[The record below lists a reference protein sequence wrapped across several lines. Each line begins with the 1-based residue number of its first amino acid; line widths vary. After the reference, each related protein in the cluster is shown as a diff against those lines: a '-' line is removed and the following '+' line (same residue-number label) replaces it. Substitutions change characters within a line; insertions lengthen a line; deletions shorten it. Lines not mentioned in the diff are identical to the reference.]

1 MINCI
6 CATNPNCRSS
16 APIYNFEYDSDDN
29 CKNSSLSYIV
39 PGLIEGCST
48 IDSLLLS
55 NFQCLYSHS
64 DCFSRLKL
72 SLKSAYVMQTVNP
85 SWFDVRPLV
94 SNPQLTRFFPNTSMG
109 DILKNI
115 MIEKWNPSFSYKQFY
130 EACAPSYC
138 TYSQKIHTKTFF
150 EVIIAMMSIIAGL
163 TVSLRLI
170 TPYLVKF
177 IFSVTKRRQQQQQ
190 QQQGNCYSQLLILKE
205 FEDEDVMNK
214 ILISTLYCLIQVSLR
229 FFL

>member
-1 MINCI
+1 
-6 CATNPNCRSS
+6 
-16 APIYNFEYDSDDN
+16 
-29 CKNSSLSYIV
+29 
-39 PGLIEGCST
+39 
-48 IDSLLLS
+48 
-55 NFQCLYSHS
+55 
-64 DCFSRLKL
+64 
-72 SLKSAYVMQTVNP
+72 MQTVNP

-190 QQQGNCYSQLLILKE
+190 QQQGNCYSQLLILKG
-205 FEDEDVMNK
+205 FEDEYLMNK
-214 ILISTLYCLIQVSLR
+214 ILTSTLYCLIQVSLR
-229 FFL
+229 FFYSFKISNSSGIKIVWI